1 MNQLQMELTDK
12 NTVIYNLYKKIECL
26 EQALM
31 ISKQRMNSQSKEIEV
46 RRESSTFL
54 RLLFNL
60 QELRSRHETVS
71 ASMNREH
78 VRYGDFM
85 QSMVHYSAAGSHYDR
100 WIIDR

>member
-46 RRESSTFL
+46 RRESVIFL

-60 QELRSRHETVS
+60 QELRSRHETIG

-78 VRYGDFM
+78 VRYED
-85 QSMVHYSAAGSHYDR
+85 SV
-100 WIIDR
+100 